1 MAKTMVRKMHWDW
14 QNRSLKLSVGELA
27 RFSLVSTGDEL
38 AGRWR
43 AELGSHWHG
52 VLRERAGKEES
63 GWLFERPVAGMLVQE
78 GWQFELQG
86 RIDQLRPGPGAVLLR
101 EIKTIT
107 CDLPADAGFLRESYP
122 QHFHQAMLYAFL
134 YGREGGFPQ
143 AELVFLDI
151 QSGVTQ
157 SVQLDDRDFQNLHA
171 HLRGVTQLLEE
182 RRGHFARLKRL
193 RVPQPFV
200 EWRPGQPEARAQ
212 LASAL
217 DRDNLILFEAPTGFG
232 KTGMVLEQALLRLAS
247 GEAERIIVLTGKN
260 TGHSPLLN
268 QLLAFKEEMPDLTI
282 HALRSRKDHQVDA
295 DVEESYSRA
304 EILERW
310 AASGLSAPGLL
321 ADGVLDLEDVKLLG
335 QRHGIPPWA
344 ISRFLLPFADVW
356 IADFNYLFD
365 PGVAQVLEGI
375 PTYSPERTLL
385 VVDEAHNL
393 PDRAAGSRSHLLDV
407 KIGQFVHTE
416 TQFAR
421 FPGKLPKLLDL
432 LESLLKRQPAS
443 DSLDPPFEADL
454 IGLLRE
460 IVSALKESHF
470 AEDDLSPESRD
481 WLWNLPQLLD
491 DWDHPDLPFH
501 SYSPK
506 KGLVHLACLD
516 AGRPIRQTLGRFR
529 RSILM
534 SATLRPWNSFA
545 AAIGLDKPAEASRIL
560 GVSPWLEGCFEV
572 LVDARVDTRFR
583 HREAHMNTT
592 ARTIGESALAAKGCT
607 VAFFP
612 SYQYAG
618 QVLERMGYLFPALRC
633 ELQPRDL
640 PLEKQTEFLE
650 SALLFDDVLF
660 LVLGSRFSEGID
672 ALGGKVSQA
681 IVVSPAL
688 PEVNGLQKA
697 REALIPGSASTRFHA
712 IYLIPGL
719 RKISQALGRLVRSPD
734 QRARVLLHG
743 KRFMEPDHQ
752 DLLPEYLRPCDSII
766 TDADLDQKWL
776 RG

>member
-1 MAKTMVRKMHWDW
+1 M
-14 QNRSLKLSVGELA
+14 
-27 RFSLVSTGDEL
+27 
-38 AGRWR
+38 
-43 AELGSHWHG
+43 
-52 VLRERAGKEES
+52 
-63 GWLFERPVAGMLVQE
+63 QE

-86 RIDQLRPGPGAVLLR
+86 RIDQIRPGPGTALIR
-101 EIKTIT
+101 EIKTVSAE
-107 CDLPADAGFLRESYP
+107 LPAEEDFLRETWP

-134 YGREGGFPQ
+134 FGRESGFPET
-143 AELVFLDI
+143 ELVFLDI
-151 QSGVTQ
+151 QSAVTQ
-157 SVQLDDRDFQNLHA
+157 TVRLGDEDFQSLHS
-171 HLRGVTQLLEE
+171 HLRAVAEILEE
-182 RRGHFARLKRL
+182 RRGHFVRL
-193 RVPQPFV
+193 RSLSVPQPFP
-200 EWRPGQPEARAQ
+200 EWRDGQPEARGR

-217 DRDNLILFEAPTGFG
+217 NQDKPILFEAPTGFG
-232 KTGMVLEQALLRLAS
+232 KTGLVLEQALLKLAS
-247 GEAERIIVLTGKN
+247 GEAERIILLTGKN

-295 DVEESYSRA
+295 DIEESFTRA

-310 AASGLSAPGLL
+310 AASGLSAPRLL

-375 PTYSPERTLL
+375 PTFNPERTLL
-385 VVDEAHNL
+385 IVDEAHNL
-393 PDRAAGSRSHLLDV
+393 PDRAAGSRSHQLDARTV
-407 KIGQFVHTE
+407 QFVHTE
-416 TQFAR
+416 AQFAR

-432 LESLLKRQPAS
+432 LQSLLKKQAPS

-454 IGLLRE
+454 IGLLRDAA
-460 IVSALKESHF
+460 SALKDSHF
-470 AEDDLSPESRD
+470 ADDELSSESRD

-491 DWDHPDLPFH
+491 DWDQPDLPYH
-501 SYSPK
+501 TYSPK
-506 KGLVHLACLD
+506 KGCVHLACLD
-516 AGRPIRQTLGRFR
+516 ASRPIRQALGRFS

-534 SATLRPWNSFA
+534 SATLRPWDSFGT
-545 AAIGLDKPAEASRIL
+545 AIGYEKESDAVRIL
-560 GVSPWLEGCFEV
+560 GVSPWLEGCFEI

-583 HREAHMNTT
+583 QRQFHLETT

-618 QVLERMGYLFPALRC
+618 QVLERMPYLFPALRC

-640 PLEKQTEFLE
+640 NLEQQTDFLE

-672 ALGGKVSQA
+672 ALGGRVGQA
-681 IVVSPAL
+681 IVVGPAL

-697 REALIPGSASTRFHA
+697 REALTPGNASVRFHA
-712 IYLIPGL
+712 VYLIPGL

-752 DLLPEYLRPCDSII
+752 DLLPEYLRPCDTII
-766 TDADLDQKWL
+766 TDEELEQKWL
-776 RG
+776 RGG